1 MYTLISDI
9 SLTDIRTF
17 QKFLKLFNGEV
28 KLPYIFLSQKT
39 TYLFH
44 KWIDKVL
51 NFKEVH
57 LLTLSYSAKYNKNS
71 GLLLH
76 IKTSLTGSEYKRL
89 WLQKFLIHWIDIMS
103 RELQPPLSWLD
114 HELVRET
121 LLDYLKLK
129 YTRTKCSMDCS
140 EVVIQRPISLSAST
154 EMHSSHNTI
163 NFVVAINRTDAII
176 YVYKSWGGC
185 VSE

>member
-17 QKFLKLFNGEV
+17 QKSLKLFDGEV
-28 KLPYIFLSQKT
+28 KLPYILLSQKT
-39 TYLFH
+39 TCLFH
-44 KWIDKVL
+44 KWIEKVL
-51 NFKEVH
+51 NFKEVY

-76 IKTSLTGSEYKRL
+76 IKTLLTGSEYKWL
-89 WLQKFLIHWIDIMS
+89 WLQKSLLYWIDIIS
-103 RELQPPLSWLD
+103 RELQQPLSWLD
-114 HELVRET
+114 HELVQET

-140 EVVIQRPISLSAST
+140 EVFIQRPTSLSAST
-154 EMHSSHNTI
+154 EMHSSHNTV
-163 NFVVAINRTDAII
+163 NFVVAINPTGAII
-176 YVYKSWGGC
+176 YMYKSWGVC